1 MPYAR
6 NGSASLFFD
15 VRGDGEETVVLIP
28 GLGLPGVAWSTVT
41 DRLERRYR
49 VVVVDPRGSG
59 ASDKPDEPYTADLV
73 ATDLRSV
80 LDATDTPAA
89 HVIGL
94 SMGGMI
100 AQDFAVHFPAR
111 VRSLVLLSTFSAPN
125 QWFTRLF
132 EARRDLIEKVGIAD
146 HFRVFLMFVF
156 SPFAFRD
163 IPDTITHIEESL
175 EQSPP
180 DTSAYL
186 RQIDYCLA
194 HDASDQLEGIRAP
207 TLVITG
213 THDFTTPPDLGRE
226 LAARV
231 PNARFVEFED
241 ASHGLWLEFSDKL
254 VEVCER
260 FFQTKLAP

>member
-15 VRGDGEETVVLIP
+15 VRGGGEETVVLIP
-28 GLGLPGVAWSTVT
+28 GLGLPGAAWSTVI
-41 DRLERRYR
+41 DLLERPYR
-49 VVVVDPRGSG
+49 VIVVDPRGSG

-80 LDATDTPAA
+80 LDAADTPAA

-100 AQDFAVHFPAR
+100 SQDFAVHFPAR
-111 VRSLVLLSTFSAPN
+111 LRSLVLLSTFGAPN
-125 QWFTRLF
+125 RWFTRLF
-132 EARRDLIEKVGIAD
+132 QARRDLIEKVGLID
-146 HFRVFLMFVF
+146 HFRLFMMLVFW
-156 SPFAFRD
+156 PFAFRD
-163 IPDTITHIEESL
+163 IPDTITRIEESL

-180 DTSAYL
+180 DTPAYL

-194 HDASDQLEGIRAP
+194 HDASDQLGGIRAP
-207 TLVITG
+207 ALVITG
-213 THDFTTPPDLGRE
+213 THDFITPPDLGRE

-231 PNARFVEFED
+231 PSARFVELEG
-241 ASHGLWLEFSDKL
+241 ASHGLWLEFPDKL
-254 VEVCER
+254 SEVYER
-260 FFQTKLAP
+260 FFRTNPAP